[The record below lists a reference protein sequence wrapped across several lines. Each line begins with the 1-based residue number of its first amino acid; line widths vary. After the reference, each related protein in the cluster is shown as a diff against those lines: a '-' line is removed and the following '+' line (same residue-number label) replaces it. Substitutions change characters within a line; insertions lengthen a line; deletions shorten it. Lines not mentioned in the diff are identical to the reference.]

1 MGVEDVK
8 RIGVVGAGTMGHG
21 IAQIF
26 ATAGYQVTL
35 ISRRETTLRQAL
47 EGIKLNLMR
56 FTKHKLIQEDDIK
69 AILSSI
75 ETSTILE
82 EAISNVDFV
91 IEAVPEVMEVKK
103 EVFQSLDSICPE
115 HAILA
120 SNTSGLSITEIG
132 SATRRPE
139 KVVGTHFWNPPH
151 IIPLVEVVK
160 GASTSEETFQTTCDL
175 MEKAGKVPAKVLK
188 DIPGFIGNRIQHAMW
203 REVFSLLDQGVAT
216 AEDIDRVVKLTF
228 GARLPII
235 GPLETVD
242 LNGVDLTLKVQSYL
256 LKYIDRSTEPAE
268 ILKKTVKNGDFGIKT
283 GKGFYTWTKAKGEEA
298 VARRDDELIKLLK
311 PYLLKRQRAQRPNSP

>member
-8 RIGVVGAGTMGHG
+8 RVGVVGAGTMGHG
-21 IAQIF
+21 IAQVF
-26 ATAGYQVTL
+26 AQAGYPVAL
-35 ISRRETTLRQAL
+35 MSRRETTLRQAL
-47 EGIKLNLMR
+47 EGVKLNLMR
-56 FTKHKLIQEDDIK
+56 FAEHKLVQEEEIE
-69 AILSSI
+69 AILSRI
-75 ETSTILE
+75 ESSVNLE
-82 EAISNVDFV
+82 KAMSDVDFV
-91 IEAVPEVMEVKK
+91 VEAVPEDMEAKK

-120 SNTSGLSITEIG
+120 SNTSGLSITKIG

-151 IIPLVEVVK
+151 IMPLVEVVK
-160 GASTSEETFQTTCDL
+160 GASTSDETFQTTFEL
-175 MEKAGKVPAKVLK
+175 MERAGKVPAKVLK

-203 REVFSLLDQGVAT
+203 REVFSLLDKEVAT
-216 AEDIDRVVKLTF
+216 AEDIDKVVKLTF

-235 GPLETVD
+235 GPLETAD

-268 ILKKTVKNGDFGIKT
+268 ILKKMVEKGNFGIKT
-283 GKGFYTWTKAKGEEA
+283 GKGFYTWTKEKSEKAI
-298 VARRDDELIKLLK
+298 ARRDDKLIKLLK
-311 PYLLKRQRAQRPNSP
+311 PYLRKQQKVHRSNSP